1 MTYSEYRPHTTF
13 LCKTLKRPEIELMDF
28 DSYELRVINEGIVD
42 SDEANVTFKDI
53 GGLEDELEEV
63 KVVEN
68 TTINP
73 F

>member
-1 MTYSEYRPHTTF
+1 
-13 LCKTLKRPEIELMDF
+13 MDF